1 MKNKAK
7 FKSYLCITII
17 ISFIVLSIFFI
28 INIYEIKT
36 YQKLYNNK
44 INSLLVQ
51 VEKDYPNINKSEL
64 IKLLNN
70 KVSDESFAKE
80 YGLNYKVDNLV
91 IENDYYFKRGLIIN
105 ISFFT
110 FAILLII
117 IIFIIYNRKRNDEIN
132 DIIKLL
138 ENINNKNYQIDM
150 SEMSEDTLSVL
161 RQEVYKTAI
170 LLNSMT
176 DNALQDK
183 QNLKESLSDIS
194 HQIKTPITS
203 ILINLDLL
211 IYSYD
216 MDSSKKMELVRKVK
230 REINNINDLVQYL
243 LKLARFDVNAI
254 KFENKNVLVTEIIDK
269 SCLNVDTLC
278 ELKNIQVKKQ
288 VNNKISIY
296 CDKKW
301 QIEAI
306 TNILKNSIEYSKPNS
321 KIIIKVIDTKSYLFI
336 SIKNFGPKIIN
347 ENLKHIFDRFYQGS
361 NLNNGNAGI
370 GLSLTKKI
378 VEMNNGK
385 INVKSNDNS
394 TEFIIKYFKFY

>member
-1 MKNKAK
+1 MKNQTKLK
-7 FKSYLCITII
+7 HYLFVTII
-17 ISFIVLSIFFI
+17 ISCIVSIIFFI

-51 VEKDYPNINKSEL
+51 VEKDYPDINKKEL
-64 IKLLNN
+64 IKLLNSN
-70 KVSDESFAKE
+70 TLSESFVKE
-80 YGLNYKVDNLV
+80 YGLDYEVDNLV
-91 IENDYYFKRGLIIN
+91 IENDYYFKQNIIIN
-105 ISFFT
+105 ISFLTFT
-110 FAILLII
+110 ILLVI
-117 IIFIIYNRKRNDEIN
+117 IIFIIYNKKRNNEID
-132 DIIKLL
+132 DIIRLL
-138 ENINNKNYQIDM
+138 ENINNRNYQMDM
-150 SEMSEDTLSVL
+150 SEMTEDKLSIL
-161 RQEVYKTAI
+161 KQEVYKTAI

-183 QNLKESLSDIS
+183 QNLKEALSDIS

-211 IYSYD
+211 IYNYD

-243 LKLARFDVNAI
+243 LKLARFDANAI
-254 KFENKNVLVTEIIDK
+254 KFENQNVLVTEIIDE

-278 ELKNIQVKKQ
+278 ELKNIQIKKQ
-288 VNNKISIY
+288 INTKINIY

-306 TNILKNSIEYSKPNS
+306 TNILKNSIEHSKSNS
-321 KIIIKVIDTKSYLFI
+321 KIIINAKDTKSYLLI
-336 SIKNFGPKIIN
+336 SIKNFGSKISS
-347 ENLKHIFDRFYQGS
+347 EKLQHIFDRFYQGS
-361 NLNNGNAGI
+361 NLNNGNTGI